1 MGILDAIQGTRIYLD
16 TNIWWIYAVER
27 YPTFIQDLT
36 ELFQSIDQGNLS
48 IVTSELSLAEV
59 LVKSFQNQ
67 NLAQQTT
74 YKQLI
79 SNSQN
84 LTVIPVS
91 RQILIE
97 AAQLRASINIKLPDA
112 IHATTALLAQCST
125 FLTNDRRFQSVPNL
139 SVILLSQIN
148 SP

>member
-1 MGILDAIQGTRIYLD
+1 MS
-16 TNIWWIYAVER
+16 V
-27 YPTFIQDLT
+27 
-36 ELFQSIDQGNLS
+36 
-48 IVTSELSLAEV
+48 VTSELSLAEV
-59 LVKSFQNQ
+59 LVKPFQNQ

>member
-16 TNIWWIYAVER
+16 TNIWIYAVER
-27 YPTFIQDLT
+27 YPAFIQDLT

-59 LVKSFQNQ
+59 LVKPFQNQ

-79 SNSQN
+79 NNSQN

-112 IHATTALLAQCST
+112 IHATTALLA
-125 FLTNDRRFQSVPNL
+125 
-139 SVILLSQIN
+139 
-148 SP
+148 

>member
-1 MGILDAIQGTRIYLD
+1 M
-16 TNIWWIYAVER
+16 
-27 YPTFIQDLT
+27 
-36 ELFQSIDQGNLS
+36 
-48 IVTSELSLAEV
+48 
-59 LVKSFQNQ
+59 
-67 NLAQQTT
+67 
-74 YKQLI
+74 

-125 FLTNDRRFQSVPNL
+125 FLINDQRFHSVPNL

-148 SP
+148 SL